1 MRQAQTLGQ
10 RVRMQRE
17 VDPISKERPELR
29 AVTWTASVGDAFATK
44 LDGRHSGKVGSPT
57 TSFFWVAAI
66 ALSAASCS
74 QPPSRNAL
82 HPVADGGNAPV
93 TLDWK
98 VVRPPG
104 PELPTLAGVWARGD
118 DVYASSAAPDRPA
131 TVVSSHDHG
140 RSWAAVSLGQA
151 DTVLRGVAADASR
164 RVVAVGFQL
173 GDGFIPF
180 VATSADGGKA
190 FAALPVAWSGHPHAV
205 WVDAALGVL
214 IVGADAGGGFFARSA
229 DAGTTWTKVGVPNA
243 ADLNALWVSPQGE
256 IYAAGAER
264 LAADDGAI
272 AGSPSNGGATDGG
285 LSDASAATEA
295 LHGLQGLVVRSD
307 DGGTTWSAVL
317 SGTPPLG
324 PGWTG
329 PGPGTTPAVLFAI
342 SGTPDGAR
350 IVATGD
356 LLTVAQST
364 DHGTTWVVDDGYP
377 PSLTTPQ
384 RFAGDQITGVWVVD
398 EMSPPYMAVGSSLGQ
413 SEGLLRG
420 IGYPTGFVDDAS
432 GGLDT
437 FFDSIEGHPAVYGVT
452 GAGPGDGWAVGEN
465 GLIAH
470 GVPR

>member
-1 MRQAQTLGQ
+1 MRAPALTTS
-10 RVRMQRE
+10 RF
-17 VDPISKERPELR
+17 
-29 AVTWTASVGDAFATK
+29 WTAVIGLSVG
-44 LDGRHSGKVGSPT
+44 G
-57 TSFFWVAAI
+57 
-66 ALSAASCS
+66 CS
-74 QPPSRNAL
+74 HPPSTTTVHPTSDAGTA
-82 HPVADGGNAPV
+82 PVA
-93 TLDWK
+93 LDWK
-98 VVRPPG
+98 VVKAPG
-104 PELPTLAGVWARGD
+104 PELPTLAAVWARGD

-140 RSWAAVSLGQA
+140 RSWTAVTLGQA
-151 DTVLRGVAADASR
+151 DTVLRGVAADASK
-164 RVVAVGFQL
+164 RVVAAGFQL

-229 DAGTTWTKVGVPNA
+229 DAGATWTKALVPDA

-264 LAADDGAI
+264 LT
-272 AGSPSNGGATDGG
+272 TDGG
-285 LSDASAATEA
+285 TISDSLSDGGASDVSPSDGSAATKA
-295 LHGLQGLVVRSD
+295 LHGLQGLIVRSN
-307 DGGTTWSAVL
+307 DGGTTWSALL

-342 SGTPDGAR
+342 SGSADGAR
-350 IVATGD
+350 IVAAGD

-364 DHGTTWVVDDGYP
+364 DHGTTWIVDDGKP
-377 PSLTTPQ
+377 TSLTTPE
-384 RFAGDQITGVWVVD
+384 RFVGDQITGVWVAD
-398 EMSPPYMAVGSSLGQ
+398 QTSAPYLAAGLYLGQ
-413 SEGLLRG
+413 NGGLLRG
-420 IGYPTGFVDDAS
+420 IGYPIGLID
-432 GGLDT
+432 GGAGGDEI
-437 FFDSIEGHPAVYGVT
+437 FRDSIDGDPAVYGVT
-452 GAGPGDGWAVGEN
+452 GTGPADGWAVGQN